1 MDRLAKLSNLSCNN
15 EQMGGSGCS
24 SSSSSLSF
32 RQSSS
37 NHNGRMINQNN
48 NNNNHGGNRSQRF
61 SNHKIRNREHKFSQS
76 SSLSTSSSYRNG
88 NNGKNNNNLV
98 NKTPKII
105 LAPDYLSNVHNGYN
119 PLKRYSYNHYGKER
133 FVPER
138 FVQANCQFV
147 ISFDGKIDNQQQQ
160 QHSTNYSTECFHNPD
175 ASIPWESIE
184 EILFTCKSND
194 DLHCPICL
202 HYPTAAK
209 ITRCG
214 HIYCWS
220 CMLHYLSLSDKKS
233 RPCPICFHQI
243 QKNELKS
250 VTIVSKQNYS
260 TGDLITFNLMKIRK
274 GSTFAIPIDY
284 NDEQSEHTI
293 NVKNF
298 NQTLD
303 LFHKVFIA
311 SREQKSRLIEREQN
325 ELRQELLEYQA
336 DNMPEICFVENALED
351 LAMRKSILD
360 AANHSQI
367 EDESLLLN
375 LTLLELNKPTISGDY
390 HYFYQSADGQHIYP
404 HSINVRMLKHQYQ
417 ELRFCPPVITGK
429 VIELHRQTITEDIRK
444 RFAHLR
450 HLPLSCEFII
460 AELEFND
467 NENIVSTETIEQFRT
482 EIKNRQRERKRRE
495 KAQNIRDRNIE
506 IENNKKY
513 LNLHPLPNFS
523 MTDADFQPLEN
534 DDTTTFTLGD
544 HGSSSSSD
552 TTTTPPSSSPPQ
564 QQSSFQSSFANML
577 MATGGSKKIQFN
589 ETKCRQKSS
598 SKNEM
603 ANVNNDD
610 DNDYENGDQRVAHLD
625 LTLSDYFDQCVRVGN
640 SCEVSI
646 GRNGSG
652 KKQKKKNR
660 NK

>member
-1 MDRLAKLSNLSCNN
+1 
-15 EQMGGSGCS
+15 
-24 SSSSSLSF
+24 
-32 RQSSS
+32 
-37 NHNGRMINQNN
+37 
-48 NNNNHGGNRSQRF
+48 
-61 SNHKIRNREHKFSQS
+61 
-76 SSLSTSSSYRNG
+76 
-88 NNGKNNNNLV
+88 
-98 NKTPKII
+98 
-105 LAPDYLSNVHNGYN
+105 
-119 PLKRYSYNHYGKER
+119 
-133 FVPER
+133 
-138 FVQANCQFV
+138 
-147 ISFDGKIDNQQQQ
+147 
-160 QHSTNYSTECFHNPD
+160 
-175 ASIPWESIE
+175 
-184 EILFTCKSND
+184 
-194 DLHCPICL
+194 
-202 HYPTAAK
+202 
-209 ITRCG
+209 
-214 HIYCWS
+214 
-220 CMLHYLSLSDKKS
+220 MLHYLSLSDKKS

-544 HGSSSSSD
+544 HGSSSSSSD

-610 DNDYENGDQRVAHLD
+610 DNDYENGEQRVAHLD

-660 NK
+660 MIKSIQKKKLKVLFVFFLDSVIA